1 MATIRKET
9 RHYSDGRQWRVQ
21 IRRKGIYKNERFFTK
36 LEAQKWAFEQEEMI
50 MNRVTNSTPDLT
62 VAWLIDRYLKEVSIK
77 KRSYKG
83 EKLRFFRLLKHPV
96 AQINLRE
103 LKADDFIEWRKERL
117 QQVSPASVQREWN
130 SISAMFS
137 HAVTEWRIFKEN
149 PLKNIR
155 TLPQPKPRTRRY
167 SNLEIQGLIRES
179 GFKWDE
185 PPTNTLARVG
195 IAILFAIET
204 AMRAGEIIGLTW
216 ENVHF
221 EDCIAHLPMTKNGY
235 SRDVPLS
242 SKAIEL
248 LRKLEEI
255 KIEGKPVFQ
264 LTGGT
269 LDNYFRQLKAKLFI
283 QDLHFHD
290 TRREALTRLAAKV
303 DVMTLAKISG
313 HRDLSILQNTYYA
326 PDMKRVAGLLG

>member
-1 MATIRKET
+1 MATISRKNK
-9 RHYSDGRQWRVQ
+9 GWRAQV
-21 IRRKGIYKNERFFTK
+21 RRKDVNKSRTFRTK
-36 LEAQKWAFEQEEMI
+36 AEAQKWAFEQEEMI
-50 MNRVTNSTPDLT
+50 INQLNDSTPDLP
-62 VAWLIDRYLKEVSIK
+62 VAWLIDRYIREVSIK

-83 EKLRFFRLLKHPV
+83 EKLRFLRLLDHPV
-96 AQINLRE
+96 AKINLRE
-103 LKADDFIEWRKERL
+103 LKADDFLEWRRERL
-117 QQVSPASVQREWN
+117 EQVRVASVQREWN
-130 SISAMFS
+130 SISSMFS
-137 HAVTEWRIFKEN
+137 HAVREWRIFKEN
-149 PLKNIR
+149 PLKNIK

-167 SNLEIQGLIRES
+167 SDLEIRGLIRES

-185 PPTNTLARVG
+185 PPTSTLARVG

-216 ENVHF
+216 GNVHF
-221 EDCIAHLPMTKNGY
+221 EDRIAHLPMTKNGY

-242 SKAIEL
+242 SKALEL

-255 KIEGKPVFQ
+255 KADDKPVFQ
-264 LTGGT
+264 LTSGT

-326 PDMKRVAGLLG
+326 PDMKRVANLLG